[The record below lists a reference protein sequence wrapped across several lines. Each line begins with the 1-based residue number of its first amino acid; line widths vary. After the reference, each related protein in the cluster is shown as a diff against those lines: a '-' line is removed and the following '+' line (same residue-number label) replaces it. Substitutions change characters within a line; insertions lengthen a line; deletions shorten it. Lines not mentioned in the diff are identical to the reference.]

1 MIISCCCF
9 YFERFIGVKSVFFV
23 FLFLASIAVHAAV
36 PFKIGIAGYT
46 FNKKSLDESLKIM
59 QKIDCRY
66 LCHKDFFLKYDASD
80 AEIATYLNKTSE
92 YGVKTLA
99 TGPLYAKDEAT
110 VRAQFEF
117 AKKLGV
123 KILVGVPYE
132 VKRGAKDGWGP
143 NRLESEE
150 MLDIIEKL
158 VKEYDMYY
166 AIHNHGPDI
175 PNLYPTAES
184 VMARISTRDRRIGVC
199 LDVGHERRAGC
210 DPVAFIRKHA
220 DRIFDVHIKNIK
232 VDPVR
237 NIAMEGP
244 RGELDI
250 PAIFQALADV
260 GYSGV
265 CHIEYEKDFKDN
277 AMGLAESF
285 GYYRGV
291 ADCTR
296 SKIVMKPAPVG
307 ANTLSDAEKSDGWKL
322 LWDGKTLNG
331 WVGVKNHFKTP
342 PSKGWVVA
350 DGTLTMRPVNGITP
364 DGNWFPLPPED
375 QKLGGGGD
383 IVTIAKYRDF
393 AFKFDF
399 RLTKYANSGVK
410 YFYDETQN
418 KGTCEEYQILENG
431 HPDSS
436 KGKEG
441 NRKTASLY
449 DIFPAN
455 ADDILKSPGEW
466 NSGMIVAKGSK
477 IEHWLNGVKVL
488 EYNRASKEFKD
499 GVNASK
505 YASWGVS
512 AAGKSQPWG
521 EIPEGRILLQDH
533 SDSTVSFCNL
543 KIKEFK

>member
-1 MIISCCCF
+1 MKKIIFAVALSA
-9 YFERFIGVKSVFFV
+9 VFGSF
-23 FLFLASIAVHAAV
+23 AAV

-46 FNKKSLDESLKIM
+46 FYKKSLDESLTIM
-59 QKIDCRY
+59 RKIDCRY

-80 AEIATYLNKTSE
+80 AEIAAYLDKTSK

-132 VKRGAKDGWGP
+132 VKKGAKDAWGP
-143 NRLESEE
+143 NRIESDA

-184 VMARISTRDRRIGVC
+184 VMARIANRDNRIGVC
-199 LDVGHERRAGC
+199 LDVGHERRAGL
-210 DPVAFIRKHA
+210 DPVAFIRNHA

-232 VDPVR
+232 IDPVK

-260 GYSGV
+260 GYTGV
-265 CHIEYEKDFKDN
+265 CHIEYEKDFNDN

-291 ADCTR
+291 ADCI
-296 SKIVMKPAPVG
+296 KAKAVMKPAPVG
-307 ANTLSDAEKSDGWKL
+307 ANTLSDAEKADGWKL

-331 WVGVKNHFKTP
+331 WVGVKNDFNSP
-342 PSKGWVVA
+342 PLKGWVIK

-383 IVTIAKYRDF
+383 IVTVEKYRDF
-393 AFKFDF
+393 AFRFDF

-410 YFYDETQN
+410 YFYDEKQN
-418 KGTCEEYQILENG
+418 KGSCEEYQILENG

-436 KGKEG
+436 KGKNG
-441 NRKTASLY
+441 NRKSASLY
-449 DIFPAN
+449 DIFAAN
-455 ADDILKSPGEW
+455 ADEILKSPGEW
-466 NSGMIVAKGSK
+466 NSGMIVSRGSK
-477 IEHWLNGVKVL
+477 VEHWLNGVKVL
-488 EYNRASKEFKD
+488 EYDRASKAFKN
-499 GVNASK
+499 GVKASK
-505 YASWGVS
+505 YATWGVS
-512 AAGKSQPWG
+512 ADGKPQAWG
-521 EIPEGRILLQDH
+521 EIAEGRILLQDH

>member
-1 MIISCCCF
+1 MKKIIF
-9 YFERFIGVKSVFFV
+9 
-23 FLFLASIAVHAAV
+23 AVALSAVLGSFAAV
-36 PFKIGIAGYT
+36 PFEIGIAGYT
-46 FNKKSLDESLKIM
+46 FYKKSLDESLTIM
-59 QKIDCRY
+59 RKIDCRY

-80 AEIATYLNKTSE
+80 AEIAAYLDKTSK

-117 AKKLGV
+117 ARKLGV

-132 VKRGAKDGWGP
+132 VKKGAKDAWGP
-143 NRLESEE
+143 NRIESDA

-184 VMARISTRDRRIGVC
+184 VMARIANRDKRIGVC
-199 LDVGHERRAGC
+199 LDVGHERRAGL
-210 DPVAFIRKHA
+210 DPVAFIRNHA

-232 VDPVR
+232 IDPVK

-260 GYSGV
+260 GYTGV
-265 CHIEYEKDFKDN
+265 CHIEYEKDFNDN

-291 ADCTR
+291 ADGI
-296 SKIVMKPAPVG
+296 KAKAVMKPAPIG
-307 ANTLSDAEKSDGWKL
+307 ANTLSDAEKADGWKL

-331 WVGVKNHFKTP
+331 WVGVKNDFNSP
-342 PSKGWVVA
+342 PSKGWVIK

-383 IVTIAKYRDF
+383 IVTVGKYRNF
-393 AFKFDF
+393 AFRFNF

-410 YFYDETQN
+410 YFYDEKQN
-418 KGTCEEYQILENG
+418 NGTCEEYQILENG

-436 KGKEG
+436 KGKGG
-441 NRKTASLY
+441 NRKSASLY
-449 DIFPAN
+449 DIFAAN
-455 ADDILKSPGEW
+455 ADEILKSPGEW
-466 NSGMIVAKGSK
+466 NSAMIVSRGSK
-477 IEHWLNGVKVL
+477 VEHWLNGVKVL
-488 EYNRASKEFKD
+488 EYDRASKAFKD
-499 GVNASK
+499 GVKASK
-505 YASWGVS
+505 YATWGVS
-512 AAGKSQPWG
+512 ADGKPQAWG
-521 EIPEGRILLQDH
+521 EIAEGRILLQDH